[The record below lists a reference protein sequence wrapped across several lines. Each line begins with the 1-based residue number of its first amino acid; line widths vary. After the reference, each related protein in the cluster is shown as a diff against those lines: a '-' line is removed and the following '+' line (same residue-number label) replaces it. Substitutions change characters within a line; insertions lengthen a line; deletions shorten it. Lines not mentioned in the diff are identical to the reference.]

1 MMVRL
6 SKRLVLVNL
15 VLAAV
20 AVVLAVSLA
29 RDLSRSRPIPAP
41 PAARR
46 TQAAAVAK
54 DGGEPTP
61 ADEKLGDYNVI
72 VTKHLF
78 NPSRSEGGPV
88 AVAAAA
94 PPPPKPMLLGVI
106 VDGPKSRAY
115 LEDASTKRVF
125 GYQIGD
131 SVSGGRLDKITEDKV
146 VIVRPDGVIDVL
158 LRDPSKPKP
167 AAAAAGAQAPHP
179 PAARAGNL
187 GQPPVMPRANRR
199 LPAEP
204 APPVQNPPIPQAPPS
219 PQPPPAAEAEQ

>member
-1 MMVRL
+1 MIARL
-6 SKRLVLVNL
+6 SKRLLLVNL
-15 VLAAV
+15 ALAVV
-20 AVVLAVSLA
+20 AVLLTVTLV
-29 RDLSRSRPIPAP
+29 RDLSRSRPLPAP
-41 PAARR
+41 PAPRR
-46 TQAAAVAK
+46 AQASVPAAQ
-54 DGGEPTP
+54 DGADP
-61 ADEKLGDYNVI
+61 ASAEDKLGAYNVI

-78 NPSRSEGGPV
+78 NPSRSEGGPM
-88 AVAAAA
+88 AATPTA

-146 VIVRPDGVIDVL
+146 VIVRPDGAIDVL

-167 AAAAAGAQAPHP
+167 TAATAGAQAPHP
-179 PAARAGNL
+179 PTARAGNPG
-187 GQPPVMPRANRR
+187 GQPTVVPRANRR

-204 APPVQNPPIPQAPPS
+204 APPVQNAPAPP
-219 PQPPPAAEAEQ
+219 A